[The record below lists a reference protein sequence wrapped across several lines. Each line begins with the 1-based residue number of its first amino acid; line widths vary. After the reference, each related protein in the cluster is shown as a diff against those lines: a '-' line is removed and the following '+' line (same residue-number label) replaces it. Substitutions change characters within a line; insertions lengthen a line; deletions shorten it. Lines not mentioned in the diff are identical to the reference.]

1 MPPPR
6 RSPRSRPTSTSPRRS
21 RRPRVEFGPRAV
33 ACPTRASR
41 CPAARPRSRPWVHR
55 ASRPAR
61 PSTSSR
67 ADRSYE
73 VVTVSV
79 LLTLHLPG
87 SQSLKDKRA
96 VVRSLVDRIHARL
109 QLSAAEVG
117 SQDLMQRAEVGFA
130 VVSEDR
136 ATAHRVAED
145 ARRFIDL
152 ELLGKAEVISTD
164 IDELELEAE
173 Y

>member
-1 MPPPR
+1 M
-6 RSPRSRPTSTSPRRS
+6 
-21 RRPRVEFGPRAV
+21 
-33 ACPTRASR
+33 
-41 CPAARPRSRPWVHR
+41 
-55 ASRPAR
+55 
-61 PSTSSR
+61 
-67 ADRSYE
+67 
-73 VVTVSV
+73 SV